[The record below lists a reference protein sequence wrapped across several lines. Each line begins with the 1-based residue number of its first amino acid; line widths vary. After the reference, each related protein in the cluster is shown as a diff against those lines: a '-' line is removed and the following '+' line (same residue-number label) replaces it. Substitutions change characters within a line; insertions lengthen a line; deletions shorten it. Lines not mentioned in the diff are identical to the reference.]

1 MSDNNLA
8 ANLILNL
15 KEELLFD
22 IRETENKII
31 DRVNKKWCQI
41 ESTNNSLLDKIN
53 LMMEN
58 NKQMFESITLQKM
71 KLDKISDY
79 EPFKN
84 KIESMVTT
92 HEIRINSVLNDLY
105 TARAKYDKIFSDN
118 LSVPGFIGPSCQYKT
133 ISDYLMS
140 QIMEIS
146 RMKSEREQLK
156 SDVKECK
163 NRFDGFLKN
172 MVILSDNSVSRC
184 NQYTDNKEKIIK
196 EFVENNFDNFDKK
209 LLDVRAG
216 IYDNQQKMFEEIKE
230 YMKEF
235 DGLLELKNDIDKALN
250 KKFKEKEKI
259 IEKLNKEI
267 EEKGKEISNI
277 VNDYK
282 QFNKAL
288 NDINLSLKEIQFR
301 ETTNQMDIIRINA
314 KLKRNEFVNINLEKK
329 NSNNLNNNNLNNNN
343 QNHDNKNN
351 VINIDI
357 FNKKNSINEESFKIE
372 NTSPTRNNKIPNEGI
387 KMFKESLKIGKTLLN
402 RKNTDYLKD
411 SIIYLKK
418 KESKKS
424 ILLYK
429 GKEKEKPKENEK
441 EKPKE
446 NEQKENMNKIY
457 EQIPFRRYVTS
468 NEISYTITNNDFNN
482 NNNQNNNNDFSISS
496 IKNRILKNSI
506 IKTDNNINKDTIE
519 VNKKNSFKRN
529 SKSEYKSKKINQKYS
544 NLLKDNNNN
553 NIQNIKQ
560 SLNNY
565 KTAKFN
571 IVPIESS
578 KRYKTLYNDGF
589 ITSSPKVSKG
599 FNINTLTQKKINNIF
614 HNSNKNIFNYKII
627 KIGDKISLDNEL
639 NDIYP
644 LDFET
649 LKKRS
654 IKINMTSPL
663 SDTLKN
669 YQNEKNKQ
677 NQNKELNIKVSP
689 AFGSTV
695 YSFYNKNSFPN
706 INNKNS

>member
-329 NSNNLNNNNLNNNN
+329 
-343 QNHDNKNN
+343 K
-351 VINIDI
+351 
-357 FNKKNSINEESFKIE
+357 
-372 NTSPTRNNKIPNEGI
+372 
-387 KMFKESLKIGKTLLN
+387 
-402 RKNTDYLKD
+402 
-411 SIIYLKK
+411 
-418 KESKKS
+418 
-424 ILLYK
+424 
-429 GKEKEKPKENEK
+429 
-441 EKPKE
+441 
-446 NEQKENMNKIY
+446 
-457 EQIPFRRYVTS
+457 
-468 NEISYTITNNDFNN
+468 
-482 NNNQNNNNDFSISS
+482 
-496 IKNRILKNSI
+496 
-506 IKTDNNINKDTIE
+506 
-519 VNKKNSFKRN
+519 
-529 SKSEYKSKKINQKYS
+529 
-544 NLLKDNNNN
+544 
-553 NIQNIKQ
+553 
-560 SLNNY
+560 
-565 KTAKFN
+565 
-571 IVPIESS
+571 
-578 KRYKTLYNDGF
+578 
-589 ITSSPKVSKG
+589 
-599 FNINTLTQKKINNIF
+599 
-614 HNSNKNIFNYKII
+614 
-627 KIGDKISLDNEL
+627 
-639 NDIYP
+639 
-644 LDFET
+644 
-649 LKKRS
+649 
-654 IKINMTSPL
+654 
-663 SDTLKN
+663 
-669 YQNEKNKQ
+669 
-677 NQNKELNIKVSP
+677 
-689 AFGSTV
+689 
-695 YSFYNKNSFPN
+695 
-706 INNKNS
+706 